1 MELGR
6 GENHLNVNHYL
17 EYFVLIRQIEWPV
30 FSINGIFL
38 LLESLND
45 LCYTNEVLV
54 FKVFLPCKFTPTL
67 QLFVLLIQTN
77 ECSNN
82 DILFQSKEFSKT
94 AHLSKATPTKIKHY
108 E

>member
-30 FSINGIFL
+30 FSI
-38 LLESLND
+38 ND